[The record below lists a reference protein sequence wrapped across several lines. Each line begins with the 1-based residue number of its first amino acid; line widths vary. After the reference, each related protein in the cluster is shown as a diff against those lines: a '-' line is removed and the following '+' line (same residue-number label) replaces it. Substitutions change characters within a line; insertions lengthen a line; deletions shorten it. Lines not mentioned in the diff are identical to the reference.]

1 MRARRYVWM
10 AVALLLSFTAVGGG
24 CTRSAQEDAHQKP
37 IVVASKIDTE
47 GALLGQMIIAMLQ
60 AHGYQVVDRTEFGPT
75 EMVRRALL
83 SGEIDIY
90 PEYTGNGS
98 IFFPQVDA
106 ATWKDA
112 AAGLTAVR
120 GLDADANGIVWLDAA
135 PANNTWAIA
144 VRSDLAQEAG
154 LRTME
159 DLARYVSGGGR
170 VKLACSEEF
179 VTSPAA
185 LPAFQQAYGFTLRGD
200 QLLTLSGGNT
210 AQTEKAAAE
219 GTDGVNMAMA
229 YGTDGSLAAL
239 GLTVLEDPL
248 GAQPVFQPAPTV
260 RRQVLEQ
267 YPDLPAILNP
277 VFRSLDLVTL
287 QRLNARV
294 AVEGEQAAAV
304 ARDYLRQQ
312 GFLQP

>member
-47 GALLGQMIIAMLQ
+47 GALLGQMITAMLQ

-135 PANNTWAIA
+135 
-144 VRSDLAQEAG
+144 
-154 LRTME
+154 
-159 DLARYVSGGGR
+159 
-170 VKLACSEEF
+170 
-179 VTSPAA
+179 
-185 LPAFQQAYGFTLRGD
+185 
-200 QLLTLSGGNT
+200 
-210 AQTEKAAAE
+210 
-219 GTDGVNMAMA
+219 
-229 YGTDGSLAAL
+229 
-239 GLTVLEDPL
+239 
-248 GAQPVFQPAPTV
+248 
-260 RRQVLEQ
+260 
-267 YPDLPAILNP
+267 
-277 VFRSLDLVTL
+277 
-287 QRLNARV
+287 
-294 AVEGEQAAAV
+294 
-304 ARDYLRQQ
+304 
-312 GFLQP
+312 